1 MNGYLLRGVNDE
13 LLLVFRSYSQEDILA
28 IIRKVG
34 QLRDKEIKSL
44 AEDLE
49 GELYDRSANQ

>member
-49 GELYDRSANQ
+49 GELYDRGANQ